1 MRQFAQTG
9 TSRATTKYSVM
20 NLENMNNLGFFENK
34 KSYEDFEK
42 QIDRSIKPLFELIRS
57 YCLSLGK
64 NVVEDVRMH
73 RIVFGKSITCR
84 SFADV
89 EPLENSILVKVRRDR
104 NEPQK
109 EIEVTSEQG
118 LSELKKLILE
128 AYNAIH

>member
-1 MRQFAQTG
+1 MGLFVQTG

-20 NLENMNNLGFFENK
+20 IVENMNNLGFFGNK
-34 KSYEDFEK
+34 RSYEDFEK
-42 QIDRSIKPLFELIRS
+42 QVSPSIKSLFESIRS
-57 YCLSLGK
+57 YCLSLGQ

-73 RIVFGKSITCR
+73 RIVFGKSFTFR

-89 EPLENSILVKVRRDR
+89 EPLEDSILVKIRRDR

-109 EIEVTSEQG
+109 QIEMRSGQD
-118 LSELKKLILE
+118 LNELKKLILE

>member
-1 MRQFAQTG
+1 
-9 TSRATTKYSVM
+9 M
-20 NLENMNNLGFFENK
+20 NLENMNNLGFFGNK

-42 QIDRSIKPLFELIRS
+42 QVNPSIKLLFEFIRN
-57 YCLSLGK
+57 YCLSLGQ

-73 RIVFGKSITCR
+73 RIVFGKSITFR
-84 SFADV
+84 SFADL

-109 EIEVTSEQG
+109 QITVTSEQD

>member
-1 MRQFAQTG
+1 MGLFVQTG

-20 NLENMNNLGFFENK
+20 IVENMNNLGFFGNK
-34 KSYEDFEK
+34 RSYEDFEK
-42 QIDRSIKPLFELIRS
+42 QVSPSIKSLFESIRS
-57 YCLSLGK
+57 YCLSLGQ

-73 RIVFGKSITCR
+73 RIVFGKSFTFR

-89 EPLENSILVKVRRDR
+89 EPLENSILVKIRRDR

-109 EIEVTSEQG
+109 QIEMRSGQD
-118 LSELKKLILE
+118 LNELKKLILE

>member
-1 MRQFAQTG
+1 MGLFVQTG

-20 NLENMNNLGFFENK
+20 NLENMNDLGFFGNK

-42 QIDRSIKPLFELIRS
+42 QINPSIKPLFEFIRN
-57 YCLSLGK
+57 YCLSLGQ

-73 RIVFGKSITCR
+73 RIVLGKSITFR
-84 SFADV
+84 SFADL

-109 EIEVTSEQG
+109 QITVTSEQD

>member
-1 MRQFAQTG
+1 
-9 TSRATTKYSVM
+9 M

-57 YCLSLGK
+57 YCLSLGQ

-73 RIVFGKSITCR
+73 RIVFGKSITFR

-128 AYNAIH
+128 AYNVIH

>member
-1 MRQFAQTG
+1 MRPFAQTG

-20 NLENMNNLGFFENK
+20 NLENMNNLGFFGNK
-34 KSYEDFEK
+34 KRYEDFEK
-42 QIDRSIKPLFELIRS
+42 QVNPSIKPLFEFIRN
-57 YCLSLGK
+57 YCLSLGQ

-73 RIVFGKSITCR
+73 RIVFGKSITFR

-109 EIEVTSEQG
+109 EIAVTSEQD

-128 AYNAIH
+128 AYNAIY

>member
-1 MRQFAQTG
+1 MRPFAQTG
-9 TSRATTKYSVM
+9 TSGATTKYSVM
-20 NLENMNNLGFFENK
+20 NLENMNNLGFFGNK
-34 KSYEDFEK
+34 KRYEDFEK
-42 QIDRSIKPLFELIRS
+42 QVNPSIKLLFEFIRN
-57 YCLSLGK
+57 YCLSLGQ

-73 RIVFGKSITCR
+73 RIVFGKSITFR

-89 EPLENSILVKVRRDR
+89 EPLEDSILVKIRRDR

-109 EIEVTSEQG
+109 QIAVTSEQD